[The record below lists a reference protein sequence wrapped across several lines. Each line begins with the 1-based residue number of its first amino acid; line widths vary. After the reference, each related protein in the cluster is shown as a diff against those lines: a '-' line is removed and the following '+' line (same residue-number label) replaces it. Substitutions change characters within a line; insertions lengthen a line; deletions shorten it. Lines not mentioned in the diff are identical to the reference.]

1 MKKMLYSAFILLIG
15 CSSSQLTR
23 SVQNESYHFYLNLT
37 EIKDDK
43 AVIELIP
50 PSIKTD
56 EIIYHLPKMVPG
68 TYAIYD
74 FGRFVS
80 DFKAFDALNKELSVE
95 RTDDNSW
102 KISNAKSLARIT
114 YSVDDTWDSQLPNKL
129 FEPVGTSF
137 EADTLYVI
145 STPTMFGY
153 FEGMKEN
160 DFEINIVKPKSFY
173 GSTAL
178 IPVRTDKN
186 SDVFVL
192 DSYMNLVDSP
202 IMYSKPDTASL
213 DIVGSEVLVSVF
225 SPTGKVKAPSVSKNI
240 QDLLN
245 AAAKYLGGK
254 LPVSKYAF
262 LIALEDGRSNSG
274 AYGALE
280 HSYSTLLYMPE
291 TEEKDIAQALRDV
304 AAHEFY
310 HIVTPLAIHSEEIG
324 NFDYIN
330 PKMSKH
336 LWLYEGQTE
345 YTAHYVQLREGLTD
359 INYFMNVMKE
369 KIGNAQTRYNDS
381 LSFTELSSGALDKY
395 ARQYTNVYEKGALIS
410 WCLDLK
416 LRKLSNGKT
425 GLKDLIAEL
434 TKKYPKTVSFKDE
447 ELFDVITKM
456 TYPEIRTFF
465 SNYVEGGKPL
475 PFNEVLNY
483 IGYEYAH
490 DYKEMDYSMGGLSLK
505 YNPAKNIFVVDT
517 DSTMNEFGKKMGY
530 KTGDEILSLNGE
542 KMEPIHFRSIR
553 LAWEKS
559 VKEGDNL
566 TVEVKRND
574 QIVSL
579 SATVFK
585 VEISKFNKIEPMKNP
600 TDEQLKLRAAWL
612 GK

>member
-15 CSSSQLTR
+15 CSSSQFTR
-23 SVQNESYHFYLNLT
+23 SVQNDSYHFYLNLT

-137 EADTLYVI
+137 EPDTLYVI

-153 FEGMKEN
+153 FEGMKDN

-178 IPVRTDKN
+178 IPARTDKN
-186 SDVFVL
+186 SDVFIL

-213 DIVGSEVLVSVF
+213 NIGGSEVLVSVF
-225 SPTGKVKAPSVSKNI
+225 SPNGKVKASSVSKNI

-254 LPVSKYAF
+254 LPVNKYAF
-262 LIALEDGRSNSG
+262 LIALEDGNSNSG

-291 TEEKDIAQALRDV
+291 TEEQDIAQALRDV

-359 INYFMNVMKE
+359 INYFMNVMRE
-369 KIGNAQTRYNDS
+369 KIGNAETRYNDT

-447 ELFDVITKM
+447 ELFEVITKM

-465 SNYVEGGKPL
+465 TNYVEGGKPL

-505 YNPAKNIFVVDT
+505 YSPAKNIFVVETDT
-517 DSTMNEFGKKMGY
+517 TMNEFGKKMGY

-542 KMEPIHFRSIR
+542 KMEPRNFRKIR

-559 VKEGDNL
+559 VKEGDKL

-585 VEISKFNKIEPMKNP
+585 VEVSKFNKIEPVKNP